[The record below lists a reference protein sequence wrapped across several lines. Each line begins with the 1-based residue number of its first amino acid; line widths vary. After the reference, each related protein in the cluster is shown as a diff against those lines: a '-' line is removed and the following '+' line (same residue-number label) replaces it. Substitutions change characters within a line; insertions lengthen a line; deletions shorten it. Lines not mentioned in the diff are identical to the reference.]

1 MVSQFLLSLHMVL
14 ELRQCMELFS
24 QQHTVL
30 EREPLL
36 GRDMVFQLQ
45 LCMVCQQEPI
55 KKFFKL
61 NLKVKT

>member
-1 MVSQFLLSLHMVL
+1 MVL
-14 ELRQCMELFS
+14 ELRRCTELFS

-45 LCMVCQQEPI
+45 LCMVCQQAP
-55 KKFFKL
+55 
-61 NLKVKT
+61 LKNFSI